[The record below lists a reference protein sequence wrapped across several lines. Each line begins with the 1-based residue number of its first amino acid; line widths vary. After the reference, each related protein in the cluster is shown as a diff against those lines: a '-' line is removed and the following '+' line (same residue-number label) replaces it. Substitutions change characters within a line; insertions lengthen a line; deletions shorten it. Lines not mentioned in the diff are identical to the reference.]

1 MDRKPNVFPNREQ
14 RDAAD
19 ERAKIAAFEAE
30 KAKATQEIY
39 VNSMAPDD
47 TPNGH
52 VSAVDA
58 MRMRTEQQMMMRE
71 QYGVVQDPS
80 LADKPAPR
88 QLTKSEQ
95 EVLEIRKKAEEQMRI
110 RDEHLAMNA
119 NQTKNYQN
127 QYNEAETR
135 KQAPMVPTT
144 PVQQPVAQQPQN
156 YGKVP
161 TSVDNY
167 IIQLS
172 QPNFNSSF
180 DVIPLPSE
188 GKVYKSKKPSV
199 KVSYMTTAD
208 ESILTSPNLLE
219 SGQFLE
225 ILINRKLLET
235 DIRYE
240 DLLVGDRNAIMIW
253 LRATAYGEMY
263 PVTLF
268 DENDVPFDTDINLND
283 LKFKNLGAEADAE
296 GLFDFTM
303 PLSKNQI
310 KFKLVTCGMTDEI
323 ERLLKQEKENGVPVN
338 NTATYTMERM
348 IVEVN
353 GNRDKNFIRDFV
365 QNIRIADSKAFM
377 EYVEKINCGVDMD
390 ITVQTPGGGSIKTF
404 LPLNLHFFWPDFKL

>member
-1 MDRKPNVFPNREQ
+1 MERKPNVIPSREQ

-39 VNSMAPDD
+39 VNSTTPDD

-52 VSAVDA
+52 VDAVEA
-58 MRMRTEQQMMMRE
+58 MRRRTEQQLAMR
-71 QYGVVQDPS
+71 QQNGVVQDPS
-80 LADKPAPR
+80 LAEKPAPR
-88 QLTKSEQ
+88 ALTKQEQ
-95 EVLEIRKKAEEQMRI
+95 EMLDIRKRAEEQMRI

-119 NQTKNYQN
+119 NQTKNYQT

-135 KQAPMVPTT
+135 KTQPMVPSTPIQS
-144 PVQQPVAQQPQN
+144 PVQQPQS
-156 YGKVP
+156 YGEVP
-161 TSVDNY
+161 KSVDNY

-180 DVIPLPSE
+180 DVIPLPSQ
-188 GKVYKSKKPSV
+188 GKVYRSKKPSV

-263 PVTLF
+263 PVTFF
-268 DENDVPFDTDINLND
+268 DENDMPFDTEINLND
-283 LKFKNLGAEADAE
+283 LKFKYLGAEADAE
-296 GLFDFTM
+296 GLFDFVM

-310 KFKLVTCGMTDEI
+310 KFRLVTCGMTDEI
-323 ERLLKQEKENGVPVN
+323 EAILKRDKENGIPVN

-353 GNRDKNFIRDFV
+353 GNRDKSVIRNFV
-365 QNIRIADSKAFM
+365 ENARIADSKAFM
-377 EYVEKINCGVDMD
+377 EHVEKINCGVDME

>member
-1 MDRKPNVFPNREQ
+1 MERKPNVIPSREQ

-39 VNSMAPDD
+39 VNSTTPDD

-52 VSAVDA
+52 VDAVEA
-58 MRMRTEQQMMMRE
+58 MRRRTEQQLAMR
-71 QYGVVQDPS
+71 QQNGVVQDPS
-80 LADKPAPR
+80 LAEKPAPR
-88 QLTKSEQ
+88 ALTKQEQ
-95 EVLEIRKKAEEQMRI
+95 EMLDIRKRAEEQMRI

-119 NQTKNYQN
+119 NQTRNYQT

-135 KQAPMVPTT
+135 KTQPMVPTT
-144 PVQQPVAQQPQN
+144 PVQPPVQQPQS
-156 YGKVP
+156 YGEVP
-161 TSVDNY
+161 KSVDNY

-172 QPNFNSSF
+172 QPNFNTSF
-180 DVIPLPSE
+180 DVIPLPSQ
-188 GKVYKSKKPSV
+188 GKVYRSKKPSV

-268 DENDVPFDTDINLND
+268 DENDIPFDTEINLND
-283 LKFKNLGAEADAE
+283 LKFKYLGADTDAE
-296 GLFDFTM
+296 GLFDFIM
-303 PLSKNQI
+303 PISKTQI
-310 KFKLVTCGMTDEI
+310 KFRLVTCGMTDEI
-323 ERLLKQEKENGVPVN
+323 EAMLKKDKENGVPVN
-338 NTATYTMERM
+338 NTATYTMEKM

-353 GNRDKNFIRDFV
+353 GNRDKSVIRNFV
-365 QNIRIADSKAFM
+365 ENARIGDTKAFM